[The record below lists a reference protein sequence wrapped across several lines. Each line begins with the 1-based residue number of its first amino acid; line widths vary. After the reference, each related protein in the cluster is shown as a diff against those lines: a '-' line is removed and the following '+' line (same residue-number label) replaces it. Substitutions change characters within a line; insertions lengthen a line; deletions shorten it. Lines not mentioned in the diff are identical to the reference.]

1 MPRVTADLSAELHH
15 ELRSWLADSAKEL
28 AVPRVT
34 WQSVAEVLVRQ
45 LTTDPV
51 LSQAVRNRLADP
63 GAGE

>member
-63 GAGE
+63 DAGE